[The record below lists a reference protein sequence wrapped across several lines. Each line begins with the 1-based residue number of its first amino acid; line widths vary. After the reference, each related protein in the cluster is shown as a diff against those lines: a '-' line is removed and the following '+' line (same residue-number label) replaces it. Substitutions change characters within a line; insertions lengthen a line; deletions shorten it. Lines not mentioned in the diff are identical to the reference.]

1 MSSPLQQLAMQALLG
16 SERQPLRLPAVDGPV
31 GALLQQIAREAQDA
45 ESAVL
50 RLAGV
55 LALCAEVAFQPPAA
69 DAPALGVCPDDPWP
83 AVSDPVLCDALQRI
97 IDEAP
102 EALQRAAFQRLAA
115 AGHRLPPRLLPA
127 ALALGKRLRGVRA
140 DLLPVLGQRGFW
152 LAGVNPHWQAVLADD
167 TSATF
172 DETLWHDGTL
182 AQRQSCLRAL
192 RARDPAAARQR
203 LQEGWREMSVDERLA
218 WLDILAEGSTLADED
233 FLTMLLGDRSRE
245 VRQRA
250 AMQLAALPPSRYVER
265 MTARVRACL
274 LRQRRFFRQELRIEA
289 PESFAAE
296 WKNDA
301 LEEKCPRAETL
312 GERAWWLFQLVR
324 ALPLAWWPAE
334 SGLTPAEL
342 VRWAN
347 AGDWADALLCAWG
360 SRLSWQTDSDWAH
373 ALLADPRA
381 CRLLGSAP
389 LLEALPVVQREPYW
403 QQSLDDS
410 SAGPLGSQLAAIVH
424 GCTQARA
431 TPSDALA
438 QRVLQAVRA
447 ALAQKQTQ
455 WDSALRASF
464 PEFVALMP
472 DECLPLLLDWP
483 SEASPPYFN
492 DSLARALSFVRL
504 RQSLARLLPLN
515 RPQ

>member
-1 MSSPLQQLAMQALLG
+1 MSSPLQQLAVQALLG
-16 SERQPLRLPAVDGPV
+16 SERQTLRLPVVDGQV
-31 GALLQQIAREAQDA
+31 GALLQQIASEPQDA
-45 ESAVL
+45 ESTAL

-55 LALCAEVAFQPPAA
+55 LALCGEVAFQPPEAA
-69 DAPALGVCPDDPWP
+69 APALGVCPDDHWP

-102 EALQRAAFQRLAA
+102 EALQRAALQRLAA
-115 AGHRLPPRLLPA
+115 ACHRLPPRLLPA
-127 ALALGKRLRGVRA
+127 ALTLGKRLRGVRA

-152 LAGVNPHWQAVLADD
+152 LVGANPHWQAVLADD
-167 TSATF
+167 SATTF

-192 RARDPAAARQR
+192 RASDPAAARQR
-203 LQEGWREMSVDERLA
+203 VQDGLREMSADERLA
-218 WLDILAEGSTLADED
+218 LLDTLTEGLTLADED
-233 FLTMLLGDRSRE
+233 FLATLLGDRSRE

-250 AMQLAALPPSRYVER
+250 AMLLASLAQSRYGER
-265 MTARVRACL
+265 MSARVRACL

-289 PESFAAE
+289 PESFVAE

-312 GERAWWLFQLVR
+312 GERAWWLFQLVC
-324 ALPLAWWPAE
+324 AVPLAWWPTE

-347 AGDWADALLCAWG
+347 ASDWADALLRAWG
-360 SRLSWQTDSDWAH
+360 SRLSWQADSDWAH
-373 ALLADPRA
+373 ALLADSRA

-389 LLEALPVVQREPYW
+389 LLEALPVVERESYW
-403 QQSLDDS
+403 QQSLGDS
-410 SAGPLGSQLAAIVH
+410 SAGSLGSQLTAIVH

-431 TPSDALA
+431 TPSATLA
-438 QRVLQAVRA
+438 HRVLQAVQT

-472 DECLPLLLDWP
+472 EECFRALLDWP
-483 SEASPPYFN
+483 PEASPPYFN
-492 DSLARALSFVRL
+492 DPLARALSFVRL
-504 RQSLARLLPLN
+504 RQSLARLLLLN